1 MAATRVTPAV
11 GARSPSRL
19 SGPLAEDWT
28 STAWHDAD
36 GIPLDLVGRTV
47 FVLLAIYL
55 VMNRLIPDRFV
66 MPLGIS
72 IRPYE
77 IVLVLLSLA
86 WVTWLVVEPKP
97 LPVGMVGLLGAMVFA
112 VVGLAPF
119 LNALSVNRYQANGAE
134 RGVFRMFIF
143 AALLLAAFHLAFR
156 VQAGIRVLGW
166 VVAATVLQAV
176 VALYEFVTAR
186 AVPVLD
192 ALPPSLGL
200 IIDPNG
206 LRGEIEIAY
215 QRLTGEFR
223 AVATAPTPIV
233 LSAVIALSILVV
245 AVWLLH
251 TDSNKQRVWLALAG
265 GVLVLALPVSNSR
278 TGFVMI
284 VAALIPLFVL
294 SLRDVSRMVFWSI
307 PMIGVL
313 LASVAV
319 SPSTPRLILN
329 SFTNPGG
336 DRNTTVRLAR
346 FSRVPEL
353 LDDRPFLG
361 AGYLTHDPAIQ
372 IFDNAY
378 NLWLIE
384 LGVVGL
390 TVFLL
395 FLIAAL
401 VMCWRATRLAEPRER
416 VLPIVGVI
424 AVISLLAG
432 GATFDAWTFDQ
443 FFPTAIILLGLG
455 LGRSAVILHREP
467 ARLPE
472 PV

>member
-1 MAATRVTPAV
+1 MDDRRAAT
-11 GARSPSRL
+11 
-19 SGPLAEDWT
+19 
-28 STAWHDAD
+28 WHDLD
-36 GIPLDLVGRTV
+36 GVPLDLLGRTV
-47 FVLLAIYL
+47 FVLIAVYL

-77 IVLVLLSLA
+77 LILVLLGLA

-97 LPVGMVGLLGAMVFA
+97 LPVGVVGLLGMMVFA
-112 VVGLAPF
+112 VIGLAPF
-119 LNALSVNRYQANGAE
+119 LHALNVDRYQANGAE
-134 RGVFRMFIF
+134 RGVFRLFIF
-143 AALLLAAFHLAFR
+143 AALLLASFHIAFR
-156 VQAGIRVLGW
+156 VQAGIRLLGW
-166 VVAATVLQAV
+166 VIAATVLQAV
-176 VALYEFVTAR
+176 VALYEFVSAR
-186 AVPVLD
+186 AVPILD
-192 ALPPSLGL
+192 AIPPAIGL
-200 IIDPNG
+200 IIDPHG

-215 QRLTGEFR
+215 QRLTGDFR

-233 LSAVIALSILVV
+233 LSAVTALAILVV
-245 AVWLLH
+245 GIWLLH
-251 TDSNKQRVWLALAG
+251 ADSKKQRIWLAVAG
-265 GVLVLALPVSNSR
+265 GILVLALPVSNSR

-294 SLRDVSRMVFWSI
+294 SLGNVSRLVFWSI

-329 SFTNPGG
+329 SFTNPGQ
-336 DRNTTVRLAR
+336 DHNTNVRIAR
-346 FSRVPEL
+346 FSRIPEL

-361 AGYLTHDPAIQ
+361 AGYLTHDPGIQ

-384 LGVVGL
+384 LGVIGL

-395 FLIAAL
+395 FLIASL
-401 VMCWRATRLAEPRER
+401 VMCWRATRLAEPQER

-455 LGRSAVILHREP
+455 LGRSAVILHRAP
-467 ARLPE
+467 TRAPE